1 MMMMKW
7 FTENFDS
14 ADVLAFF
21 LLLAMVIFAIVGLDK
36 FIEFGLGGF
45 TGFLSKKALTSL
57 NEKIKD
63 TDNAKND
70 VFEQRK
76 ITDELLGEIENE
88 VQQGNLSGD
97 DVATALNDVIARVRS
112 RRS

>member
-1 MMMMKW
+1 MTQW

-45 TGFLSKKALTSL
+45 TGFLSKKALSTL
-57 NEKIKD
+57 NEKKGE
-63 TDNAKND
+63 TDNSKDN
-70 VFEQRK
+70 VLEQRR
-76 ITDELLGEIENE
+76 ITDELLGEIEHE
-88 VQQGNLSGD
+88 AQTGNLSGD

-112 RRS
+112 RHS